1 MGREYMGV
9 VRSTFLISP
18 EGRLAY
24 KWEKVR
30 VKNHVQEVKE
40 KLAELQA

>member
-1 MGREYMGV
+1 MGI

-18 EGRLAY
+18 DGKIAY

-30 VKNHVQEVKE
+30 VKGHADEVKQR
-40 KLAELQA
+40 LIELKDVK